1 MLNISLDALIDSEH
15 SQGQQAQILTHL
27 KQLSQQWSSNA
38 PLLIQLREQHSDSAV
53 EKLCNTLALHGWP
66 EETYTLHR
74 WSPIQGLLTDDPINQ
89 ALRNHAACWH
99 GSHLDLCFEHW
110 PRALTNTAIPQTL
123 LLLNSDWAPSGW
135 QTIKLQLRYRR
146 LKNSLGQYI
155 AIGIDQSTSISKL
168 LKQQHKDAPWMNRNQ
183 LFDYIQQPLSRPAQR
198 QRQSMA
204 WVTPMP
210 PARSGIATYSASL
223 LPALQEHYNV
233 TVITDEPGS
242 RQANRHS
249 TEWLLNNGQQFDRIV
264 YHIGNSPFHKT
275 IQDCALRWPGVLV
288 MHELFIG
295 DLQNSYGR
303 DHLLRAMYQCH
314 GYNAVQSAIEDSDSQ
329 KQTLQRYSTNRT
341 LLQRSLGSIVHS
353 QDAQQ
358 QISAGLK
365 SAATATVPMVNSP
378 RPLPERLQARQALNL
393 SDDTVL
399 ICSFGML
406 GEGKGS
412 LQILEGWSQLPKAI
426 RDRTQLVFVGSNN
439 PDEYGESLLKSKD
452 ATSAQHPIV
461 ITGWTSD
468 HDYNNYLASCDFAVQ
483 LRTINRGE
491 TSAAVTDVICAGI
504 PIITNNK
511 GSFQELS
518 TSSAQQIPAEFEIN
532 DITSAMHNLLNQL
545 DDYRNTA
552 NLNQRSLKDR
562 HSTKFV
568 AQKYY
573 ENLES
578 FYTTKASIEQQAIKT
593 LSSMTKKNQREINRP
608 LCEAIA
614 NTFPQT
620 SCNKEKQRQLLV
632 DVTQIAQHDL
642 RTGIQRVVRAIVFEW
657 IKTLNDDIRI
667 EPVYVSTLGGYWHY
681 RYARDWTFS
690 LIGDHPADLH
700 DEPIELNHDDQLVL
714 LDLNGSRLVEA
725 HSMGL
730 YDPFIKQGIKITGI
744 IYDILPILHPSYFP
758 DGSRD
763 VHHNWLMSIASISDQ
778 LICISKAV
786 ADETRDYL
794 NNQPNLE
801 KQPSV
806 SWFHLGA
813 EISQSST
820 TEDWP
825 AEHEAI
831 EQQLKTS
838 TSFLMVGT
846 VEPRKGHLQTIQ
858 AVRQLLDNHHK
869 VSLIIVGKQGW
880 MIDNVL
886 KEVKDNP
893 YIGRSIHWL
902 NGLSDSYL
910 NYLYQNCD
918 CLIAASEAEG
928 FGLPL
933 IEAARQGMPIVAR
946 DIPVFREVANDA
958 AFYFKGDTPEALAD
972 ALCHW
977 IELSAG
983 NEHPKPEQLQWLSW
997 RESSEQLLEHLALTP
1012 RP

>member
-1 MLNISLDALIDSEH
+1 MINISLDALLDPDYSKN
-15 SQGQQAQILTHL
+15 QQTQILTDL
-27 KQLSQQWSSNA
+27 KQLSQQWWSNE
-38 PLLIQLREQHSDSAV
+38 PLLVQLSEQHPDSAV
-53 EKLCNTLALHGWP
+53 EQLCNTLALHGWP
-66 EETYTLHR
+66 EETYKLHR
-74 WSPIQGLLTDDPINQ
+74 WMPIESVSTDDPINQ
-89 ALRNHAACWH
+89 TLRNHAACWH
-99 GSHLDLCFEHW
+99 GSDLDLCFERW
-110 PRALTNTAIPQTL
+110 PQALTNPAIPQAL
-123 LLLNSDWAPSGW
+123 LLLNNDWVPSGW
-135 QTIKLQLRYRR
+135 QTVKLQWRYRR
-146 LKNSLGQYI
+146 FKNSLDQYI
-155 AIGIDQSTSISKL
+155 AIGSEQSTIISKL
-168 LKQQHKDAPWMNRNQ
+168 LQQQQKDAAWMDRNQ
-183 LFDYIQQPLSRPAQR
+183 LFDYIQQPLARPAAKQR
-198 QRQSMA
+198 PSMA

-233 TVITDEPGS
+233 TVITDEAGS
-242 RQANRHS
+242 RQANRQS
-249 TEWLLNNGQQFDRIV
+249 TEWLLKNGQQFDRIV

-275 IQDCALRWPGVLV
+275 IQEFALRWPGVLV

-295 DLQNSYGR
+295 DLQNTYGK
-303 DHLLRAMYQCH
+303 DHLLRAMYRCH
-314 GYNAVQSAIEDSDSQ
+314 GYNAVQSAVEDSDSL

-358 QISAGLK
+358 QISAVLK
-365 SAATATVPMVNSP
+365 SAATATLPMVNSP

-393 SDDTVL
+393 SDDTIL
-399 ICSFGML
+399 ICTFGML

-426 RDRTQLVFVGSNN
+426 QDQTQLVFVGSNN
-439 PDEYGESLLKSKD
+439 PDKYGESLLKRKD
-452 ATSAQHPIV
+452 SLSALHPIV

-468 HDYNNYLASCDFAVQ
+468 HDYNHYLASCDLAVQ

-491 TSAAVTDVICAGI
+491 TSAAVTDVVCAGI
-504 PIITNNK
+504 PIIINDK
-511 GSFQELS
+511 GSFQELT
-518 TSSAQQIPAEFEIN
+518 TSSAQHIPAEFESN
-532 DITSAMHNLLNQL
+532 DITTAMQNLLSQL
-545 DDYRNTA
+545 DDCRKA
-552 NLNQRSLKDR
+552 AKLNQQSLKER

-573 ENLES
+573 ENIES
-578 FYTTKASIEQQAIKT
+578 LYTTKASIEQQAIKT
-593 LSSMTKKNQREINRP
+593 LASMTQKNHREINRQ

-620 SCNKEKQRQLLV
+620 SSVKEKQRQLLV

-642 RTGIQRVVRAIVFEW
+642 QTGIQRVVRAIVFEW

-667 EPVYVSTLGGYWHY
+667 EPVYVSTTGGYWHY

-690 LIGDHPADLH
+690 LIGDQPADLH
-700 DEPIELNHDDQLVL
+700 DEPIELNSDDQLVL

-730 YDPFIKQGIKITGI
+730 YDQFIKQDIKITGI
-744 IYDILPILHPSYFP
+744 IYDILPILNPSYFP

-801 KQPSV
+801 KQPRV

-820 TEDWP
+820 PEGWP
-825 AEHEAI
+825 SEHASI

-858 AVRQLLDNHHK
+858 AVRQLLDNNHN

-893 YIGRSIHWL
+893 YMGQSIHWL
-902 NGLSDSYL
+902 NGLSDPSL
-910 NYLYQNCD
+910 NYLYQHCD

-946 DIPVFREVANDA
+946 DIPVFREVAHNA

-972 ALCHW
+972 ALCNW
-977 IELSAG
+977 IELSAS